1 MKIAILAD
9 SGCQLLGGEG
19 IYIAPLTITINGKG
33 YLDNKEIT
41 SLEVF
46 EKMEK
51 EEVQVMTSQPATGVI
66 QEVVEQ
72 IKADGYDH
80 IIALAIGTGLS
91 STLNGMKLACDLLD
105 MPVTLVDTKGTAR
118 NHAYLVEVASELIK
132 ENKSVEEIKTILED
146 LVEHSCTMITVSD
159 LKQLKKG
166 GRVTP
171 AVAALA
177 GLLKI
182 VPVMKLN
189 NELGGKIDTFD
200 KVRTFKKANLT
211 IIDHLI
217 NDCKVN
223 GQEYVFAIEHV
234 LCEDMAKQMKELL
247 IEKLGPC
254 DILVRELPAVVGA
267 HMGIGG
273 IGFQYIK
280 KLSC

>member
-9 SGCQLLGGEG
+9 SGCQISKSEEG
-19 IYIAPLTITINGKG
+19 IYIAPLTITIDGKG
-33 YLDNKEIT
+33 YLDNIEIT

-46 EKMEK
+46 ERMDK
-51 EEVQVMTSQPATGVI
+51 EDIQVMTSQPATGVI

-72 IKADGYDH
+72 IKADGYEH
-80 IIALAIGTGLS
+80 IIALPIGTGLS

-105 MPVTLVDTKGTAR
+105 MPVTLVDTKATAR
-118 NHAYLVEVASELIK
+118 NHAYLVEAASKLIK
-132 ENKSVEEIKTILED
+132 ENKSIEEIKTILED

-189 NELGGKIDTFD
+189 NDLGGKIDTFD
-200 KVRTFKKANLT
+200 KVRTFKKANLK
-211 IIDHLI
+211 IVEHFID
-217 NDCKVN
+217 DCKVN
-223 GQEYVFAIEHV
+223 ASEYVFAIEHV
-234 LCEDMAKQMKELL
+234 LCEDMANQMKELM

-254 DILVRELPAVVGA
+254 DILVKELPAVVGA

-280 KLSC
+280 KLS